1 MNFPKRRLAIIGSS
15 AAIALSVALLVSR
28 WVRPSLDVKPN
39 EAVGQVLA
47 EEAVRV
53 LGGQGQVVLVTL
65 DPSLSAAVKI
75 QTDAFLAALKKTPS
89 VTLAATERL
98 QRADVSGQDVQKE
111 IPAARFLNVA
121 QTYPQAAI
129 VSLVGVPHLADSEIA
144 KLPQPPPKLLA
155 VVRSRKALREL
166 LESGR
171 IQVAIVPRFAFPAP
185 VGKPR
190 RVREWFDKYFQILTS
205 ASDLPPSTRSP
216 IEGR

>member
-1 MNFPKRRLAIIGSS
+1 MSFAKRRLAIIGSL
-15 AAIALSVALLVSR
+15 AAIAISVAFLVNR
-28 WVRPSLDVKPN
+28 WVRPSLDLKPN
-39 EAVGQVLA
+39 EAVGEVLA
-47 EEAVRV
+47 EETARI

-75 QTDAFLAALKKTPS
+75 QTEAFLAALKKKPS
-89 VTLAATERL
+89 ITIAATERL
-98 QRADVSGQDVQKE
+98 QRSDVLGEGMQSE
-111 IPAARFLNVA
+111 MPPARFLSVA

-129 VSLVGVPHLADSEIA
+129 VSLVGAPHLADSDIA
-144 KLPQPPPKLLA
+144 KLPQPPPKFLA
-155 VVRSRKALREL
+155 VVRSRKELREL
-166 LESGR
+166 LENGR

-205 ASDLPPSTRSP
+205 ASELPPSTRSP